1 MSHFLLSVRQECM
14 RTPRYQVRDGASMI
28 YLYGR
33 TPVDCVTSLYAST
46 ERSQEDDRLI
56 TYFCASMVRKYSERG
71 LF

>member
-1 MSHFLLSVRQECM
+1 
-14 RTPRYQVRDGASMI
+14 MI